1 MVINVPNKDS
11 AAFAIDEHFDPIPD
25 MGRAIDSSIF
35 IMGHATLEA
44 TDFLNHIG
52 PALDSRH
59 LSCERIGVSRSRKP
73 HVTGRLGSQRAP
85 HDPSSKILLRR
96 SSRNVATCAQKTRSQ
111 NTDEAP
117 PCNSHTHRDAFPLL
131 STLALPPSQQSKR
144 RLSLMADELQNRVT
158 LEKLKS
164 LSVIAG
170 TRNLPVSDVIAS
182 AGLVKASIRLNARSG
197 LS

>member
-1 MVINVPNKDS
+1 
-11 AAFAIDEHFDPIPD
+11 
-25 MGRAIDSSIF
+25 MGWAVDSSIF

-44 TDFLNHIG
+44 TAATCPVKDTVLVGLASRTSLAGWAPSVPRTIPRPRSSCVEV
-52 PALDSRH
+52 PATLQPAPTKLAPRTIMRRH
-59 LSCERIGVSRSRKP
+59 LV
-73 HVTGRLGSQRAP
+73 
-85 HDPSSKILLRR
+85 
-96 SSRNVATCAQKTRSQ
+96 N
-111 NTDEAP
+111 
-117 PCNSHTHRDAFPLL
+117 THRDSFPLL
-131 STLALPPSQQSKR
+131 STFALPPSQQANR
-144 RLSLMADELQNRVT
+144 RLSLVADELQNRVT

>member
-1 MVINVPNKDS
+1 VVINVPNKDG

-59 LSCERIGVSRSRKP
+59 LSCERNAVGRPRKP

-85 HDPSSKILLRR
+85 HDPSSKIFLRR
-96 SSRNVATCAQKTRSQ
+96 SSRNIATGAQQARTQ
-111 NTDEAP
+111 ETYEAP
-117 PCNSHTHRDAFPLL
+117 PCHTHRDSFPLL
-131 STLALPPSQQSKR
+131 STLALPPSQQCNR
-144 RLSLMADELQNRVT
+144 RLSLVANELQNRVT

-164 LSVIAG
+164 RSVIAG

>member
-1 MVINVPNKDS
+1 MINIPNKDG
-11 AAFAIDEHFDPIPD
+11 ATFAIDEHFNPIPD
-25 MGRAIDSSIF
+25 MGWAIDSGIF
-35 IMGHATLEA
+35 IMGHTTLVA

-96 SSRNVATCAQKTRSQ
+96 SSRNVATCAQQARSQ
-111 NTDEAP
+111 DTDEVP
-117 PCNSHTHRDAFPLL
+117 PSHTHRESFPLL
-131 STLALPPSQQSKR
+131 STLALSSSQQSNR
-144 RLSLMADELQNRVT
+144 ILSFVADELQNRVT

-164 LSVIAG
+164 RSVIAG
-170 TRNLPVSDVIAS
+170 TRNLPVSDVMAS